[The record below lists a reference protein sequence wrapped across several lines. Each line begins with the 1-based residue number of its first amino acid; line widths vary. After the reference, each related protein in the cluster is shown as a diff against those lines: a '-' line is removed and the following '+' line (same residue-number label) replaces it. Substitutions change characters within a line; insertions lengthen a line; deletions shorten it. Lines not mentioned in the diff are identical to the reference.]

1 MLEFV
6 TLVVLRIR
14 EPELKREFRVPGG
27 LVGATLLGVFPLLLL
42 GLAVAHG
49 GSETVLGM
57 NGLVFGLVIIV
68 AGFVVYLA
76 TARLRRKALGL
87 RIVKRVEAA

>member
-1 MLEFV
+1 
-6 TLVVLRIR
+6 VVLRIR

-27 LVGATLLGVFPLLLL
+27 LAGAILVGVFPLLLL
-42 GLAVAHG
+42 GLAVLHG

-68 AGFVVYLA
+68 AGFVVYFA
-76 TARLRRKALGL
+76 TTRLRGRALRPVL
-87 RIVKRVEAA
+87 VKKVEAA

>member
-1 MLEFV
+1 
-6 TLVVLRIR
+6 
-14 EPELKREFRVPGG
+14 
-27 LVGATLLGVFPLLLL
+27 VFPLLLL
-42 GLAVAHG
+42 GLAVLHG

-76 TARLRRKALGL
+76 TARLRRRAPGP
-87 RIVKRVEAA
+87 RIVERIEAA